1 MFSQNSGSDANAAP
15 KTAGYIVDA
24 SSSGLTGERVI
35 TDNGV
40 TSWDVSVA
48 AEVKV
53 LLTFDG
59 TPNTDHTSSGA
70 TTNTF
75 NAGESVTVMDLVY
88 MHSDGEWH
96 LTDAD
101 AAATASGM
109 LAISLETKTD
119 GQAMKV
125 ALPCSFVRDD
135 TWNWTVGA
143 ILYVSTS
150 PAAITATAPSATDDV
165 VRVVG
170 WAVSAD
176 VIWFQP
182 SSDYATVV

>member
-1 MFSQNSGSDANAAP
+1 MAISHAKVSAIPDGPDNALVLPSDWNAAH
-15 KTAGYIVDA
+15 TIGDGTITQTQLAG
-24 SSSGLTGERVI
+24 L
-35 TDNGV
+35 
-40 TSWDVSVA
+40 
-48 AEVKV
+48 
-53 LLTFDG
+53 DG
-59 TPNTDHTSSGA
+59 TPGTDHTAEGPQTS
-70 TTNTF
+70 TF

-109 LAISLETKTD
+109 LAISLESKTD

-125 ALPCSFVRDD
+125 ALPGSFVRDD
-135 TWNWTVGA
+135 TWNWTIGDK
-143 ILYVSTS
+143 LWVSAT
-150 PAAITATAPSATDDV
+150 PGGITATAPSGTDDV
-165 VRVVG
+165 QRVVG

>member
-1 MFSQNSGSDANAAP
+1 MAVKHSTAADA
-15 KTAGYIVDA
+15 TF
-24 SSSGLTGERVI
+24 SSSGSTAWNADHTIEDA
-35 TDNGV
+35 TV
-40 TSWDVSVA
+40 TTAMLASV
-48 AEVKV
+48 
-53 LLTFDG
+53 DG
-59 TPNTDHTSSGA
+59 TPDTDHSANGPNTS
-70 TTNTF
+70 TF

-101 AAATASGM
+101 AASTASGM

-119 GQAMKV
+119 GNAMKV
-125 ALPCSFVRDD
+125 ALPGSFVRDD
-135 TWNWTVGA
+135 TWNWTIGA
-143 ILYVSTS
+143 ILYVGLT
-150 PAAITATAPSATDDV
+150 AGQITATAPSATDDV

-170 WAVSAD
+170 WAVTAD